1 MKWEGCLIR
10 FVESILNLIFPPRCV
25 SCSKTG
31 SCFCPKCREELAYLP
46 QPLCVKCSEPIGSG
60 ILCNRCQ
67 SQKWDIDGIRS
78 VFQYEGA
85 IRQAVIQFK
94 YHNVKALAEPLADL
108 IAQSLDNSSIKAD
121 MLIPVPS
128 HPHRLRERG
137 YNQAALLA
145 GKLSRLTAIPVNDR
159 ALVRTKNTPQQAKTD
174 SLAQRV
180 ENMTDAFACK
190 SRDLSGKR
198 ILLIDD
204 VCTSGTTLN
213 SCAIP
218 LKAAGAA
225 SVHGITLAKEI

>member
-1 MKWEGCLIR
+1 M
-10 FVESILNLIFPPRCV
+10 
-25 SCSKTG
+25 
-31 SCFCPKCREELAYLP
+31 CR
-46 QPLCVKCSEPIGSG
+46 
-60 ILCNRCQ
+60 RCQ
-67 SQKWDIDGIRS
+67 SQEWDIDGIRS

-94 YHNVKALAEPLADL
+94 YHNVKALAEPLARL
-108 IAQSLDNSSIKAD
+108 MTSHLEISALNAD

-128 HPHRLRERG
+128 HAHRLRERG

-145 GKLSRLTAIPVNDR
+145 GKLSRLTSIPVNER

-174 SLAQRV
+174 SLDQRI
-180 ENMTDAFACK
+180 ENMTGAFACR
-190 SRDLSGKR
+190 SRDLCGKR

-213 SCAIP
+213 ACAAP

>member
-1 MKWEGCLIR
+1 MQGEGCFIR
-10 FVESILNLIFPPRCV
+10 LVESILNLIFPPRCV
-25 SCSKTG
+25 GCSKTG
-31 SCFCPKCREELAYLP
+31 NFFCQKCREKLVYLP
-46 QPLCVKCSEPIGSG
+46 PPLCVKCSEPIHSG
-60 ILCNRCQ
+60 TICHQCRSRQWN
-67 SQKWDIDGIRS
+67 IDGIQS
-78 VFQYEGA
+78 AFQYEGA
-85 IRQAVIQFK
+85 IRQAIIQFK
-94 YHNVKALAEPLADL
+94 YHNVKALAEPLARL
-108 IAQSLDNSSIKAD
+108 MVPRLELSPLNAD

-128 HPHRLRERG
+128 HPQRLRERG

-145 GKLSRLTAIPVNDR
+145 GKLGRLTFIPVDDR

-174 SLAQRV
+174 SLAQRI
-180 ENMTDAFACK
+180 ENMADAFACK

>member
-1 MKWEGCLIR
+1 
-10 FVESILNLIFPPRCV
+10 
-25 SCSKTG
+25 
-31 SCFCPKCREELAYLP
+31 
-46 QPLCVKCSEPIGSG
+46 
-60 ILCNRCQ
+60 LCNRCQ

-94 YHNVKALAEPLADL
+94 YQSVKALAEPLADL
-108 IAQSLDNSSIKAD
+108 MAQSLDNSSIKAD

-145 GKLSRLTAIPVNDR
+145 GKLSRLTSIPVSER
-159 ALVRTKNTPQQAKTD
+159 TLVRTKNTPQQAKTN

-180 ENMTDAFACK
+180 ENMSNAFACR
-190 SRDLSGKR
+190 SHDLSGKR